1 VTLKWNAMEQP
12 NPETRETYSGTKRT
26 NKMKSKLK
34 KIYTQQSLIGRKKVK
49 MYITNE
55 KKGNRKTIRTG
66 EEMVKRWIGKQN
78 V

>member
-1 VTLKWNAMEQP
+1 
-12 NPETRETYSGTKRT
+12 
-26 NKMKSKLK
+26 MKSKLK

-49 MYITNE
+49 MYITND